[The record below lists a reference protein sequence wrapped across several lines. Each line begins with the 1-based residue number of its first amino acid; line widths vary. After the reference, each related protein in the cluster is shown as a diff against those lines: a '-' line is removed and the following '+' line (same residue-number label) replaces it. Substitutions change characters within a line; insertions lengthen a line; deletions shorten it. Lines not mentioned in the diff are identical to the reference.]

1 MHNTLYM
8 ADSLWLNV
16 DLGFRA
22 LEVEMELI
30 ALQSERGRS
39 YNTQLV
45 IPIAIPWKLWEMLY
59 SLRPYLQHFD

>member
-8 ADSLWLNV
+8 ADSLWLDV

-22 LEVEMELI
+22 SEVEMELI

-45 IPIAIPWKLWEMLY
+45 IPIAIPQETLGGAL
-59 SLRPYLQHFD
+59 PP

>member
-1 MHNTLYM
+1 MRLRCQKGSEMHNALYM
-8 ADSLWLNV
+8 ADSLWLDV

-39 YNTQLV
+39 CNTQLV
-45 IPIAIPWKLWEMLY
+45 IPIAIPWI
-59 SLRPYLQHFD
+59 F